1 MYDIKELTKEIH
13 QNAERQEFVKTLMSG
28 TIRPELYAIYLY
40 NQLQCYSVLEKYGMH
55 NDLFRQTPGLQRAE
69 NIHRDYK
76 KLWPDLSSP
85 PQITS
90 STKKYIEHI
99 ETIKDDPEKLY
110 GHIYVRHL
118 GDLSGG
124 QMISKKVPVK
134 RYYDFE
140 GKGQEWKRI
149 VKEII
154 NEYLNTYQINVLS
167 EAKICFASATSLFK
181 EMKEIEDMYYKPL
194 ILTDEVFDEDNR
206 DTENDPFKG
215 TSIEGRD

>member
-28 TIRPELYAIYLY
+28 TIHPELYATYLY
-40 NQLQCYSVLEKYGMH
+40 NQLQCYAVLEKYSMH
-55 NDLFRQTPGLQRAE
+55 NDLFRQTPNLQRAE
-69 NIHRDYK
+69 KIDRDFK
-76 KLWPDLSSP
+76 KIWSKEEKPV
-85 PQITS
+85 ITD
-90 STKKYIEHI
+90 STKEYVKHI
-99 ETIKDDPEKLY
+99 ETISEDPEKLY
-110 GHIYVRHL
+110 AHIYVRHC

-140 GKGQEWKRI
+140 GKGQEYKRI

-154 NEYLNTYQINVLS
+154 QEYLNTYQINVVS
-167 EAKICFASATSLFK
+167 EAKICFASATKLFQ
-181 EMKEIEDMYYKPL
+181 EMKEIEDMYFKPL
-194 ILTDEVFDEDNR
+194 ILTNEVIER

-215 TSIEGRD
+215 TSIEGKD

>member
-13 QNAERQEFVKTLMSG
+13 QKAERQEFVKTLLSG

-69 NIHRDYK
+69 NISKDYL
-76 KLWPDLSSP
+76 KLWPDPKQP
-85 PQITS
+85 PRITE

-99 ETIKDDPEKLY
+99 ESIQDDPEKLY
-110 GHIYVRHL
+110 AHIYVRHL

-124 QMISKKVPVK
+124 QMIAKKVPVK
-134 RYYDFE
+134 RYYDF
-140 GKGQEWKRI
+140 GANAKEWKRI

-154 NEYLNTYQINVLS
+154 HEYLNTYQVNVLS
-167 EAKICFASATSLFK
+167 EVEYCFESATNLFK
-181 EMKEIEDMYYKPL
+181 EMNEMNNPL
-194 ILTDEVFDEDNR
+194 VLTDEVV
-206 DTENDPFKG
+206 K
-215 TSIEGRD
+215 

>member
-1 MYDIKELTKEIH
+1 MAYDIKELTKEIH

-40 NQLQCYSVLEKYGMH
+40 NQLQCYSVLEKYGNA

-69 NIHRDYK
+69 NIHRDYA
-76 KLWPDLSSP
+76 KLWPDLSNP
-85 PQITS
+85 PQLTA

-99 ETIKDDPEKLY
+99 ETIQDDPEKLY

-134 RYYDFE
+134 RYYDFGTNAKE
-140 GKGQEWKRI
+140 YKRV
-149 VKEII
+149 VKETI
-154 NEYLNTYQINVLS
+154 NNYLNVYEKNVVV
-167 EAKICFASATSLFK
+167 EAKLCFNYATRLFG
-181 EMKEIEDMYYKPL
+181 EM
-194 ILTDEVFDEDNR
+194 
-206 DTENDPFKG
+206 NDLGK
-215 TSIEGRD
+215 TY

>member
-1 MYDIKELTKEIH
+1 MAYDIKELTKEIH
-13 QNAERQEFVKTLMSG
+13 QNAERQEFVKILMSG

-69 NIHRDYK
+69 NIHRDFK
-76 KLWPDLSSP
+76 KLWELDFNPE
-85 PQITS
+85 ITP
-90 STKKYIEHI
+90 STKKYVEHI

-134 RYYDFE
+134 SFYDFN
-140 GKGQEWKRI
+140 GQGQEYKRI

-154 NEYLNTYQINVLS
+154 NEYLNTYKINVLS
-167 EAKICFASATSLFK
+167 EVEYCFESATNLFK
-181 EMKEIEDMYYKPL
+181 EMNEISKPL
-194 ILTDEVFDEDNR
+194 VLTNEVFEFTSDNR
-206 DTENDPFKG
+206 DIENDPFKG
-215 TSIEGRD
+215 TTIQGKD

>member
-76 KLWPDLSSP
+76 KLWPDLSNP
-85 PQITS
+85 PRITD

-99 ETIKDDPEKLY
+99 ETIQDDPEKLY

-134 RYYDFE
+134 AYYDFQ
-140 GKGQEWKRI
+140 GKGQEYKRI

-154 NEYLNTYQINVLS
+154 NEYLNTYQINVMA
-167 EAKICFASATSLFK
+167 EVEYAFKSATNLFI
-181 EMKEIEDMYYKPL
+181 EMNEIGKPL
-194 ILTDEVFDEDNR
+194 VLTDEVYNEDNR
-206 DTENDPFKG
+206 DTEKDPFKG
-215 TSIEGRD
+215 TSIEGKD

>member
-1 MYDIKELTKEIH
+1 MAYDIKELTKEIH

-40 NQLQCYSVLEKYGMH
+40 NQLQCYSVLEKYGMA

-76 KLWPDLSSP
+76 KLWPDLSNP
-85 PQITS
+85 PRITD
-90 STKKYIEHI
+90 STKRYVEHI
-99 ETIKDDPEKLY
+99 ETIQDDPEKLY
-110 GHIYVRHL
+110 SHIYVRHL

-134 RYYDFE
+134 RYYDFL
-140 GKGQEWKRI
+140 GKGQEYKRI

-154 NEYLNTYQINVLS
+154 TNI
-167 EAKICFASATSLFK
+167 
-181 EMKEIEDMYYKPL
+181 
-194 ILTDEVFDEDNR
+194 
-206 DTENDPFKG
+206 
-215 TSIEGRD
+215 

>member
-1 MYDIKELTKEIH
+1 MTYDIKELTKEIH

-40 NQLQCYSVLEKYGMH
+40 NQLQCYSVLEKYGMA

-76 KLWPDLSSP
+76 KLWPDLSNP
-85 PQITS
+85 PRITP
-90 STKKYIEHI
+90 STQAYVKHI
-99 ETIKDDPEKLY
+99 ETIQDDPEKLY

-124 QMISKKVPVK
+124 QMIARKVPVK
-134 RYYDFE
+134 RYYDF
-140 GKGQEWKRI
+140 GANAKEWKRI

-154 NEYLNTYQINVLS
+154 NEYLNTYQVNVLS
-167 EAKICFASATSLFK
+167 EVEYCFESATNLFK
-181 EMKEIEDMYYKPL
+181 EMNEINKPL
-194 ILTDEVFDEDNR
+194 VLTDEVFDENNR

-215 TSIEGRD
+215 TSIEGKD

>member
-1 MYDIKELTKEIH
+1 MAYDIKELTKEIH

-40 NQLQCYSVLEKYGMH
+40 NQLQCYSVLEKYGNA

-76 KLWPDLSSP
+76 KLWPDLSNP
-85 PQITS
+85 PRITP
-90 STKKYIEHI
+90 STQAYVKHI
-99 ETIKDDPEKLY
+99 ETIQDDPEKLY

-134 RYYDFE
+134 RYYDFL
-140 GKGQEWKRI
+140 GKGKEYKRI
-149 VKEII
+149 VKERV
-154 NEYLNTYQINVLS
+154 ESYLNLYEVNVLP
-167 EAKICFASATSLFK
+167 EAIFCFESATKLFK
-181 EMKEIEDMYYKPL
+181 EMYDLGKTNQVAE
-194 ILTDEVFDEDNR
+194 
-206 DTENDPFKG
+206 
-215 TSIEGRD
+215 

>member
-28 TIRPELYAIYLY
+28 TIHPELYATYLY
-40 NQLQCYSVLEKYGMH
+40 NQLQCYAVLEKYSMH
-55 NDLFRQTPGLQRAE
+55 NDLFRQTPNLQRAE
-69 NIHRDYK
+69 KIDRDFK
-76 KLWPDLSSP
+76 KIWSKEERPV
-85 PQITS
+85 ITD
-90 STKKYIEHI
+90 STKEYVKHI
-99 ETIKDDPEKLY
+99 ETISEDPEKLY
-110 GHIYVRHL
+110 AHIYVRHC

-140 GKGQEWKRI
+140 GKGQEYKRI

-154 NEYLNTYQINVLS
+154 QEYLNTYQINVVS
-167 EAKICFASATSLFK
+167 EAKICFASATKLFQ

-194 ILTDEVFDEDNR
+194 ILTNEVIER

-215 TSIEGRD
+215 TSIEGKD

>member
-28 TIRPELYAIYLY
+28 TIHPELYATYLY
-40 NQLQCYSVLEKYGMH
+40 NQLQCYAVLEKYSMH
-55 NDLFRQTPGLQRAE
+55 NDLFRQTPNLQRAE
-69 NIHRDYK
+69 KIDRDFK
-76 KLWPDLSSP
+76 KIWSKEEKPV
-85 PQITS
+85 ITD
-90 STKKYIEHI
+90 STKEYVKHI
-99 ETIKDDPEKLY
+99 ETISEDPEKLY
-110 GHIYVRHL
+110 AHIYVRHC

-167 EAKICFASATSLFK
+167 EAKICFASATKLFQ

-194 ILTDEVFDEDNR
+194 ILTNEVIER

-215 TSIEGRD
+215 TSIEGKD

>member
-13 QNAERQEFVKTLMSG
+13 QQAERQEFVKTLLSG

-69 NIHRDYK
+69 NIHKDYL
-76 KLWPDLSSP
+76 KLWPDPNQP
-85 PQITS
+85 PRITE

-99 ETIKDDPEKLY
+99 ESIQDDPEKLY
-110 GHIYVRHL
+110 AHIYVRHL

-124 QMISKKVPVK
+124 QMIAKKVPVK
-134 RYYDFE
+134 RYYDF
-140 GKGQEWKRI
+140 GANAKEWKRI

-154 NEYLNTYQINVLS
+154 HEYLNTYQVNVLS
-167 EAKICFASATSLFK
+167 EVEYCFESATNLFK
-181 EMKEIEDMYYKPL
+181 EMNEMNKPL
-194 ILTDEVFDEDNR
+194 VLTDEVV
-206 DTENDPFKG
+206 K
-215 TSIEGRD
+215 

>member
-1 MYDIKELTKEIH
+1 MAYDIKELTKEIH

-40 NQLQCYSVLEKYGMH
+40 QQLQCYSVLEKYGMH

-69 NIHRDYK
+69 NIHRDFK
-76 KLWPDLSSP
+76 KLWNLDFNPK
-85 PQITS
+85 ITD
-90 STKKYIEHI
+90 STKKYIAHI
-99 ETIKDDPEKLY
+99 ESIQDDPEKLY

-134 RYYDFE
+134 SYYDFQ
-140 GKGQEWKRI
+140 GKGQEYKRI

-154 NEYLNTYQINVLS
+154 NEYLNTYQINVMA
-167 EAKICFASATSLFK
+167 EVTYCFESATELFK
-181 EMKEIEDMYYKPL
+181 EMNEIGKPL
-194 ILTDEVFDEDNR
+194 VLTDEVFDEDNR
-206 DTENDPFKG
+206 DTDNDPFKG
-215 TSIEGRD
+215 TSIEGKD

>member
-1 MYDIKELTKEIH
+1 MAYDIKELTKEIH

-69 NIHRDYK
+69 NIHRDFK
-76 KLWPDLSSP
+76 KLWPDVSNP
-85 PQITS
+85 PHITA
-90 STKKYIEHI
+90 STKRYVEHI
-99 ETIKDDPEKLY
+99 ESIQDDPEKLY

-134 RYYDFE
+134 AFYDFM
-140 GKGQEWKRI
+140 GKGQEYKRI

-154 NEYLNTYQINVLS
+154 NEYLNTYQINVMA
-167 EAKICFASATSLFK
+167 EVTYCFESATNLFK
-181 EMKEIEDMYYKPL
+181 EMNEINQPL
-194 ILTDEVFDEDNR
+194 ILTNEVFEFTSDNR
-206 DTENDPFKG
+206 DIENDPFKG
-215 TSIEGRD
+215 TSIEGKD

>member
-28 TIRPELYAIYLY
+28 TIHPELYAIYLY

-69 NIHRDYK
+69 KLDRDFK
-76 KLWPDLSSP
+76 KLWTKKERPV
-85 PQITS
+85 ITD
-90 STKKYIEHI
+90 STKAYCEHI
-99 ETIKDDPEKLY
+99 ETISEDPEKLY
-110 GHIYVRHL
+110 AHIYVRHL

-181 EMKEIEDMYYKPL
+181 EMKEIEDKYYAPL
-194 ILTDEVFDEDNR
+194 ILTDEVFDENNR
-206 DTENDPFKG
+206 DVENDPFKG
-215 TSIEGRD
+215 TSSEGKD

>member
-1 MYDIKELTKEIH
+1 MAYDIKELTKEIH

-40 NQLQCYSVLEKYGMH
+40 NQLQCYSVLEKYGMA

-69 NIHRDYK
+69 NIHKDYE
-76 KLWPDLSSP
+76 KLWPDLSNP
-85 PQITS
+85 PHITA

-99 ETIKDDPEKLY
+99 ETIQDDPEKLY

-134 RYYDFE
+134 RFYDFL
-140 GKGQEWKRI
+140 GKGQEYKRI

-154 NEYLNTYQINVLS
+154 NQYLNTYQIYINVKS
-167 EAKICFASATSLFK
+167 ESEFSKNFSKIFFSMLYLKHIQRWYYETQFCKSSAITKITPS
-181 EMKEIEDMYYKPL
+181 
-194 ILTDEVFDEDNR
+194 
-206 DTENDPFKG
+206 PFHPY
-215 TSIEGRD
+215 

>member
-13 QNAERQEFVKTLMSG
+13 QKAERQEFVKTLLSG

-69 NIHRDYK
+69 NISKDYL
-76 KLWPDLSSP
+76 KLWPDPKQP
-85 PQITS
+85 PRITE

-99 ETIKDDPEKLY
+99 ESIQDDPEKLY
-110 GHIYVRHL
+110 AHIYVRHL

-124 QMISKKVPVK
+124 QMIAKKVPVK
-134 RYYDFE
+134 RYYDFGAK
-140 GKGQEWKRI
+140 GKEWKRI

-154 NEYLNTYQINVLS
+154 NEYLNTYQVNVLN
-167 EAKICFASATSLFK
+167 EVEYCFESATNLFK
-181 EMKEIEDMYYKPL
+181 EMNEINKPL
-194 ILTDEVFDEDNR
+194 VLTDEVFDENNR
-206 DTENDPFKG
+206 DTRNDPFKG
-215 TSIEGRD
+215 TSIEGKD